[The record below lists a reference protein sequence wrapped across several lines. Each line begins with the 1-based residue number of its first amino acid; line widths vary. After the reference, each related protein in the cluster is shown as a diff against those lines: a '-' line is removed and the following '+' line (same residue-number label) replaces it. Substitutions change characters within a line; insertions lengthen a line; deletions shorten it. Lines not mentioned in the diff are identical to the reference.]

1 MFVNADS
8 GEGYISVDENVGDRK
23 NMTFWRNGDEVIK
36 TASEKCNNTVVVMH
50 TVGPVLVDSWYDNPN
65 ITGIIWAGLPAQESG
80 NAITEVLYGRAN
92 PGGKTP
98 FTWGKTH
105 DDYGVSLLYEPNNG
119 HGAPQSTFTEGVFID
134 YRHFDKYDVTPI
146 YEFGYGLSY
155 TSFAFSD
162 LKVSK
167 MRAGPYKPTK
177 GMTQDAPTFGSPPG
191 KISEYLYP
199 SGLKRIAKFIYPWL
213 NSTNLKES
221 SDDPDYGM
229 ESSEYLPEGA
239 TDGSPQ
245 HLLPASGAPG
255 GNRGL
260 YEDLIHVSAK
270 IKNTGKVTGDEVPQ
284 LVSQL
289 TPHERIQ
296 LTQRSMSPSADP
308 KTRWLHSGSSTASRL
323 HLARRRSGRR
333 R

>member
-1 MFVNADS
+1 VFVNADS
-8 GEGYISVDENVGDRK
+8 GEGYLTVDENAGDRK

-36 TASEKCNNTVVVMH
+36 TASEKCNNTIVVMH
-50 TVGPVLVDSWYDNPN
+50 TVGPVLIDSWYDNPN
-65 ITGIIWAGLPAQESG
+65 ITGIIWAGLPGQESG

-105 DDYGVSLLYEPNNG
+105 EDYGVSLLYEPNNG
-119 HGAPQSTFTEGVFID
+119 HGAPQNTYSEGVFID
-134 YRHFDKYDVTPI
+134 YRHFDKYDVTPV

-177 GMTQDAPTFGSPPG
+177 GMTRDAPTFGSPPG

-199 SGLKRIAKFIYPWL
+199 SGLNRIAKFIYPWL

-229 ESSEYLPEGA
+229 ENSEYLPEGA

-289 TPHERIQ
+289 TPHVRIQ
-296 LTQRSMSPSADP
+296 LT
-308 KTRWLHSGSSTASRL
+308 
-323 HLARRRSGRR
+323 
-333 R
+333 